1 MKRKNGEGT
10 WGEKNINGIKYKFFR
25 DPSGHYTY
33 GKTIKEVNEKI
44 ENKKKHSNITAKS
57 KTLSFKEYSLEWLYK
72 SKSKKIKQQTYD
84 NYELLLE
91 TSLGKISDM
100 NVKSLNDDVIQ
111 SWLNDMA
118 DNYSLG
124 TIRKIWSIVRQ
135 CIKYGATRDEL
146 PKINLELIYVPSEEN
161 VMHKRKSVEFAT
173 IHDVDALY
181 KEAFRTKDYGYNNFG
196 AANSEYVYG
205 NNARAIIIIMYT
217 GVRTSELCAL
227 KWGNVDM
234 KNKIITISE
243 THAVIKN
250 RDSDDTRKSKIIN
263 SSPKQ
268 YRSRDIPLSGK
279 AYEQFVYFESL
290 NPNHSSNDYV
300 CISKNNTPL
309 TRRNIARTL
318 SNMLS
323 RCDANPNLTP
333 HSLRHGFGSILL
345 EKGVEIKT
353 ISELM
358 GHADIRT
365 TYNIYIGITED
376 QKKKAI
382 EKLD

>member
-25 DPSGHYTY
+25 DSSGHYTY
-33 GKTIKEVNEKI
+33 GKTLKEVNEKI
-44 ENKKKHSNITAKS
+44 SNIKKKKPISTNS
-57 KTLSFKEYSLEWLYK
+57 KAVCFKDYALEWLYK
-72 SKSKKIKQQTYD
+72 TKSKTLKQQTYD
-84 NYELLLE
+84 NYELLIE
-91 TSLGKISDM
+91 TSLGKISTI
-100 NVKSLNDDVIQ
+100 NIKSLNDDVIQ
-111 SWLNDMA
+111 SWLNIMA
-118 DNYSLG
+118 DEYSLG
-124 TIRKIWSIVRQ
+124 TIKKIWSIVRQ
-135 CIKYGATRDEL
+135 CIKYGVVRDEL
-146 PKINLELIYVPSEEN
+146 PKINLELIYMPSEEK
-161 VMHKRKSVEFAT
+161 VSHKRKNVEFAT
-173 IHDVDALY
+173 IQDVNALY
-181 KEAFRTKDYGYNNFG
+181 KEAFRKKDYNYNNFELV
-196 AANSEYVYG
+196 NSEYVYG

-250 RDSDDTRKSKIIN
+250 RDVNDSRKEKIIN

-268 YRSRDIPLSGK
+268 YRSRDIPLSQK

-290 NPNHSSNDYV
+290 NPNHNKDDYV

-318 SNMLS
+318 SSMLS
-323 RCDANPNLTP
+323 HCDANPGLTP

>member
-33 GKTIKEVNEKI
+33 GKTLKEVNEKI
-44 ENKKKHSNITAKS
+44 SNKKKSKPISASS
-57 KTLSFKEYSLEWLYK
+57 KTVCFKDYALEWLYK
-72 SKSKKIKQQTYD
+72 TKSKTLKQQTYD
-84 NYELLLE
+84 NYELLIE
-91 TSLGKISDM
+91 TSLGKIANM
-100 NVKSLNDDVIQ
+100 NIRSLNDDVIQ
-111 SWLNDMA
+111 SWLNIMA
-118 DNYSLG
+118 DKYSLG
-124 TIRKIWSIVRQ
+124 TIRKIWSVVRQ
-135 CIKYGATRDEL
+135 CIKYGVVRDEL
-146 PKINLELIYVPSEEN
+146 PKINLELIYVPSEEK
-161 VMHKRKSVEFAT
+161 VSHKKKNVEFAT
-173 IHDVDALY
+173 IQDINALY
-181 KEAFRTKDYGYNNFG
+181 KEAFRKKDYNYNNYG

-227 KWGNVDM
+227 KWKNVDM
-234 KNKIITISE
+234 KNRIITISE
-243 THAVIKN
+243 THAIVKN
-250 RDSDDTRKSKIIN
+250 RDANDNRKGKIIN

-268 YRSRDIPLSGK
+268 YRSRDIPLSQR

-290 NPNHSSNDYV
+290 NPDHNESDYV

-318 SNMLS
+318 GNMLS
-323 RCDANPNLTP
+323 RCDANPDLTP

-382 EKLD
+382 QKLD